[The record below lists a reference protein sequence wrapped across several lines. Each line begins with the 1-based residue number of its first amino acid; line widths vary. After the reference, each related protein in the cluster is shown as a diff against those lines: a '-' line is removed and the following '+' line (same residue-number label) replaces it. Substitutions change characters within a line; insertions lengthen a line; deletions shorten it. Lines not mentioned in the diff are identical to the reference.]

1 MTVTINA
8 NGLSIIHKGSGGEAN
23 ATLPDVC
30 ATTIG
35 KSTVNIAYGNNA
47 KSSDL
52 VNGTTTI
59 TADGGHPIAIK
70 GSKFSK
76 STGDEGGDKK
86 GVSSGTIQGE
96 AEFISGSPTV
106 LFEGKGVCR
115 LSDQMTMNS
124 GNTMCL
130 GGAQN
135 PSIPN
140 DEVEKLLHDLTIKC
154 RHPDGILLKNATF
167 SIIDE
172 SGAEIQS
179 GQIDE
184 SGQGKAMD
192 LSSGLIS
199 IKITESANPFEID
212 EPLRQN
218 NPYYKT
224 DSDNGYFFEL
234 VTKGKCGFWQK
245 KGINIS
251 ASTWGDM
258 PLMLTSSM
266 DFNDLV
272 LQEVQWHYSHYQS
285 QSAMKELAN
294 DLITAIDVCS
304 ILDTKQCIARIL
316 PSLIEEGDILA
327 ALLCLK
333 ESETANNVFAFMRH
347 RGKGNPQNYLKEYNW
362 TELKTRLNTDIDA
375 LLQKIKN
382 RISWLQEQAERCNYA
397 YLASEV
403 FTVYLDK
410 INVYLKK
417 SPDYVSSLVD
427 EMKTTVSTL
436 IEDNE
441 VHVIKSPNS
450 RHASEGGGVELVVN
464 TTDRVDVVELGWK
477 PVQGDFPLLV
487 FETKN
492 KMDTFCHHKGSSDCK
507 DETICPK
514 DMRYGDEDKETIE
527 SYGAMTPFKDKVFTH
542 PLTGVQFLEEDQF
555 TLPASEHFKRMN
567 GLADDFLFGVGF
579 SINGDTSKIY
589 PEMVARLQR
598 NEGGYYDHP
607 LLTDALKYHETTAKF
622 HGELIKC
629 LSENVN
635 EGALP
640 SNITNITSQ
649 YMRSEEEG
657 KGASLPQF
665 LPYDSKGIHEN
676 LTDGTVLSV
685 HGIWSM
691 KVYAD
696 NLEFKDT
703 QVRGLFKYQIQD
715 HFGLDVK
722 DIDHKITEPK
732 RWYEQLEGF
741 RSWYL
746 LQHFEGYGY
755 KPFITKID
763 FEL

>member
-96 AEFISGSPTV
+96 AEFISGSSTV

-140 DEVEKLLHDLTIKC
+140 NEVEKLLHDLTIKC

-167 SIIDE
+167 IIFDE

-184 SGQGKAMD
+184 SGQGKAID
-192 LSSGLIS
+192 LSSGLIR

-316 PSLIEEGDILA
+316 PSIIEEGDILA

-362 TELKTRLNTDIDA
+362 TGLKKRLNTDIDA

-397 YLASEV
+397 HLASEV

-410 INVYLKK
+410 ISVYLKK

-427 EMKTTVSTL
+427 EMKTTVSML

-441 VHVIKSPNS
+441 VHVIKSPNA
-450 RHASEGGGVELVVN
+450 RHASEGGSVELVVN
-464 TTDRVDVVELGWK
+464 TISRVDVVELGWK

-492 KMDTFCHHKGSSDCK
+492 KMDDFDA
-507 DETICPK
+507 P
-514 DMRYGDEDKETIE
+514 DMTYGDETKEKIE
-527 SYGAMTPFKDKVFTH
+527 SYGFMKPFKQSEYYSHREGYTRYS
-542 PLTGVQFLEEDQF
+542 EDQF
-555 TLPASEHFKRMN
+555 ALPASEHFKRMRS
-567 GLADDFLFGVGF
+567 LANDILFGRGF
-579 SINGDTSKIY
+579 STKGKTSHIFS
-589 PEMVARLQR
+589 EMVNRFER
-598 NEGGYYDHP
+598 NEGEYYSNP

-622 HGELIKC
+622 HAALMSCLGENINNGTLPSDIDRLVSKYMSSDIKG
-629 LSENVN
+629 
-635 EGALP
+635 EGAP
-640 SNITNITSQ
+640 
-649 YMRSEEEG
+649 
-657 KGASLPQF
+657 LPQF
-665 LPYDSKGIHEN
+665 LVGKIFKLDPHPN
-676 LTDGTVLSV
+676 LFDGTVLSV

-691 KVYAD
+691 RVYVED
-696 NLEFKDT
+696 LEYKGK
-703 QVRGLFKYQIQD
+703 QVRGNFRYEVQD
-715 HFGLDVK
+715 HFGLDIK
-722 DIDHKITEPK
+722 DIDHNSFDDNPDNDGKP
-732 RWYEQLEGF
+732 YEWLDGF

-746 LQHFEGYGY
+746 LQHFDGYGY
-755 KPFITKID
+755 KPFITKME

>member
-140 DEVEKLLHDLTIKC
+140 NEVEKLLHDLTIKC

-167 SIIDE
+167 IIFDE

-184 SGQGKAMD
+184 SGQGKAID
-192 LSSGLIS
+192 LSSGLIR

-316 PSLIEEGDILA
+316 PSIIEEGDILA

-333 ESETANNVFAFMRH
+333 ESETANNVFAFMRQ

-362 TELKTRLNTDIDA
+362 TELKKRLNTDIDA

-397 YLASEV
+397 HLASEV

-410 INVYLKK
+410 ISVYLKK

-441 VHVIKSPNS
+441 VHVIKSPNA
-450 RHASEGGGVELVVN
+450 RHASEGGSVELVVN
-464 TTDRVDVVELGWK
+464 TISRVDVVELGWK
-477 PVQGDFPLLV
+477 LVQGDFPLLV

-492 KMDTFCHHKGSSDCK
+492 KMDDFDA
-507 DETICPK
+507 P
-514 DMRYGDEDKETIE
+514 DMTYGDETKEKIE
-527 SYGAMTPFKDKVFTH
+527 SYGFMKPFKQSEYYSHREGYTRYS
-542 PLTGVQFLEEDQF
+542 EDQF
-555 TLPASEHFKRMN
+555 ALPASEHFKRMRS
-567 GLADDFLFGVGF
+567 LANDILFGRGF
-579 SINGDTSKIY
+579 STKGKTSHIFS
-589 PEMVARLQR
+589 EMVNRFER
-598 NEGGYYDHP
+598 NEGEHYSHP

-622 HGELIKC
+622 HTALMSCLGENI
-629 LSENVN
+629 NN
-635 EGALP
+635 GTLP
-640 SNITNITSQ
+640 IDIESVTSQ
-649 YMRSEEEG
+649 YMSTDD
-657 KGASLPQF
+657 KGANLPTF
-665 LPYDSKGIHEN
+665 DSFKN
-676 LTDGTVLSV
+676 FTDGTVLSV

-691 KVYAD
+691 KVYIES
-696 NLEFKDT
+696 LEFKGT
-703 QVRGLFKYQIQD
+703 QVRGVLRYEVQD

-722 DIDHKITEPK
+722 DINHKISEPQ
-732 RWYEQLEGF
+732 RWYEKLEGF

-755 KPFITKID
+755 KPFITKMD
-763 FEL
+763 FKL

>member
-8 NGLSIIHKGSGGEAN
+8 NGLSIVHKGSGGEAN

-30 ATTIG
+30 ATTMG
-35 KSTVNIAYGNNA
+35 PSTVNIAYGNNA

-52 VNGTTTI
+52 VGGTKTI

-130 GGAQN
+130 GGVQN
-135 PSIPN
+135 PSISN
-140 DEVEKLLHDLTIKC
+140 DEVEELLHDLTIKC
-154 RHPDGILLKNATF
+154 RHPDGVLLKNATF
-167 SIIDE
+167 TIFDE

-179 GQIDE
+179 GQIDG

-199 IKITESANPFEID
+199 IKITESTNPFEID

-224 DSDNGYFFEL
+224 ESENEPFFEL
-234 VTKGKCGFWQK
+234 VTKGKCGFWQN

-258 PLMLTSSM
+258 PLTLTSSM
-266 DFNDLV
+266 DFYDLV

-316 PSLIEEGDILA
+316 PSIIEEGDILA

-333 ESETANNVFAFMRH
+333 ESETANNVFAFMRY
-347 RGKGNPQNYLKEYNW
+347 RGKGNPQNFLKEYNW
-362 TELKTRLNTDIDA
+362 DEFKKRLNTDIDA

-403 FTVYLDK
+403 FPVYLDK
-410 INVYLKK
+410 ISVYLKK
-417 SPDYVSSLVD
+417 SPEHVSSLVD

-441 VHVIKSPNS
+441 VHVIKSLNA
-450 RHASEGGGVELVVN
+450 RHASEGGSVELVVK

-487 FETKN
+487 FETK
-492 KMDTFCHHKGSSDCK
+492 KEMDDFDA
-507 DETICPK
+507 P
-514 DMRYGDEDKETIE
+514 DMTYGDETKEQIE
-527 SYGAMTPFKDKVFTH
+527 SYGFMKPFKQSEYYSHREGYTRYS
-542 PLTGVQFLEEDQF
+542 EDEF
-555 TLPASEHFKRMN
+555 SLPASDHFKRMRSLGN
-567 GLADDFLFGVGF
+567 VFSSQLIGQVMGF
-579 SINGDTSKIY
+579 KTSDIFT
-589 PEMVARLQR
+589 EMVNKFER
-598 NEGGYYDHP
+598 NEGDYYSNP
-607 LLTDALKYHETTAKF
+607 TLTNALKYHETTAKF
-622 HGELIKC
+622 HDALINC
-629 LSENVN
+629 LGENVN
-635 EGALP
+635 NGTLP
-640 SNITNITSQ
+640 SDIKSVTSQ
-649 YMRSEEEG
+649 YMKS
-657 KGASLPQF
+657 
-665 LPYDSKGIHEN
+665 SKGETLPKFISAFLGEDLYN
-676 LTDGTVLSV
+676 GTVLSV
-685 HGIWSM
+685 HDIWSM
-691 KVYAD
+691 CVYVEQ
-696 NLEFKDT
+696 LECKGR
-703 QVRGLFKYQIQD
+703 QVRGVFKYEIQD
-715 HFGLDVK
+715 HFGLDTN
-722 DIDHKITEPK
+722 DINHVLSDMKP
-732 RWYEQLEGF
+732 YELLDGF

-746 LQHFEGYGY
+746 LQHFDGYGF

-763 FEL
+763 FKL

>member
-1 MTVTINA
+1 MAVTINA
-8 NGLSIIHKGSGGEAN
+8 NGLSIVHKGSGGEAN

-30 ATTIG
+30 ATTMG
-35 KSTVNIAYGNNA
+35 PSTVNIAYGNNA

-52 VNGTTTI
+52 VGGTKTI

-86 GVSSGTIQGE
+86 GIVSGTIQGE

-130 GGAQN
+130 GGVQN
-135 PSIPN
+135 PSISN
-140 DEVEKLLHDLTIKC
+140 DEEDVFLYDLTIKC
-154 RHPDGILLKNATF
+154 RHPDGVLLKNSTF
-167 SIIDE
+167 SIIDG
-172 SGAEIQS
+172 SGSEIQS
-179 GQIDE
+179 GEIDG

-192 LSSGLIS
+192 LSSGLIN
-199 IKITESANPFEID
+199 IKITESTNPFEID

-224 DSDNGYFFEL
+224 ESENETFFEL

-258 PLMLTSSM
+258 PLTLTSSM
-266 DFNDLV
+266 DFYDLV

-294 DLITAIDVCS
+294 DVITAIDVCS
-304 ILDTKQCIARIL
+304 IIDTKQCIARIV
-316 PSLIEEGDILA
+316 PSIIEEGDILA

-333 ESETANNVFAFMRH
+333 ESETANNVFAFMRC

-362 TELKTRLNTDIDA
+362 DEFKKILNTDIDA

-410 INVYLKK
+410 ISEYLKK
-417 SPDYVSSLVD
+417 SPEYVSSLVD

-436 IEDNE
+436 IEDND
-441 VHVIKSPNS
+441 VHVIKSPNA
-450 RHASEGGGVELVVN
+450 RHSSEGGSVELVVN
-464 TTDRVDVVELGWK
+464 TIDRVDVVELGWK

-492 KMDTFCHHKGSSDCK
+492 KMDTFCHHKGGSDCK

-514 DMRYGDEDKETIE
+514 DMRYGDESREVIE
-527 SYGAMTPFKDKVFTH
+527 SYGFMKPFKQSEYYSHREGYTRYN
-542 PLTGVQFLEEDQF
+542 EDQF
-555 TLPASEHFKRMN
+555 TLPASEHFKRMRSLGN
-567 GLADDFLFGVGF
+567 VFSSQLIGQVMGF
-579 SINGDTSKIY
+579 KTSDIFT
-589 PEMVARLQR
+589 EMVDKFERSK
-598 NEGGYYDHP
+598 GDYYSNP
-607 LLTDALKYHETTAKF
+607 MLTNALKYHETTAKF
-622 HGELIKC
+622 HDALINCLGENI
-629 LSENVN
+629 NN
-635 EGALP
+635 GTLP
-640 SNITNITSQ
+640 SDIKSDVSQ
-649 YMRSEEEG
+649 YMQSP
-657 KGASLPQF
+657 KGETLPKFDQLSMDLF
-665 LPYDSKGIHEN
+665 KGMVI
-676 LTDGTVLSV
+676 TV
-685 HGIWSM
+685 HDIWSM
-691 KVYAD
+691 RVYVEQ
-696 NLEFKDT
+696 LEYKGS
-703 QVRGLFKYQIQD
+703 QVRGVFKYKVQD
-715 HFGLDVK
+715 HFGLDTN
-722 DIDHKITEPK
+722 DINHDLSDDLFKQF
-732 RWYEQLEGF
+732 EQLDGF

-746 LQHFEGYGY
+746 LQHFEGYGFT
-755 KPFITKID
+755 PFITKMD
-763 FEL
+763 FEI

>member
-140 DEVEKLLHDLTIKC
+140 NEVEKLLHDLTIKC

-167 SIIDE
+167 IIFDE

-184 SGQGKAMD
+184 SGQGKAID

-316 PSLIEEGDILA
+316 PSIIEEGDILA

-362 TELKTRLNTDIDA
+362 TGLKKRLNTDIDA

-382 RISWLQEQAERCNYA
+382 RITWLQEQAERCNYA
-397 YLASEV
+397 HLASEV

-410 INVYLKK
+410 ISVYLKK
-417 SPDYVSSLVD
+417 SPDDVSSLVD
-427 EMKTTVSTL
+427 EMKTTISTL

-441 VHVIKSPNS
+441 VHVIKSPNA
-450 RHASEGGGVELVVN
+450 RHASEGGSVELVVN
-464 TTDRVDVVELGWK
+464 TISRVDVVELGWK
-477 PVQGDFPLLV
+477 PVQGNFPLLV

-492 KMDTFCHHKGSSDCK
+492 KMDDFDAR
-507 DETICPK
+507 
-514 DMRYGDEDKETIE
+514 DMTYGDETKEQIE
-527 SYGAMTPFKDKVFTH
+527 SYGFMKPFKQSEYYSHREGYTRYS
-542 PLTGVQFLEEDQF
+542 EDEF
-555 TLPASEHFKRMN
+555 SLPNSDHFKRMRSLGN
-567 GLADDFLFGVGF
+567 VFSSQLIGQVMGF
-579 SINGDTSKIY
+579 KTSDIFT
-589 PEMVARLQR
+589 EMVDKFER
-598 NEGGYYDHP
+598 NEGDYYSNP
-607 LLTDALKYHETTAKF
+607 TLTNALKYHETTAKF
-622 HGELIKC
+622 HDALINCLGENI
-629 LSENVN
+629 NN
-635 EGALP
+635 GTLP
-640 SNITNITSQ
+640 SDIKSVTSQ
-649 YMRSEEEG
+649 YMQS
-657 KGASLPQF
+657 
-665 LPYDSKGIHEN
+665 SKGETLPKFDKFSMDLFAGMVI
-676 LTDGTVLSV
+676 TV
-685 HGIWSM
+685 HDIWSM
-691 KVYAD
+691 CVYIEK
-696 NLEFKDT
+696 LEYKGS
-703 QVRGLFKYQIQD
+703 QVRGAFKYEVQD
-715 HFGLDVK
+715 HFGLDTN
-722 DIDHKITEPK
+722 DINHDFSDGLFKQF
-732 RWYEQLEGF
+732 EQLDGF

-746 LQHFEGYGY
+746 LQHFEGYGF
-755 KPFITKID
+755 KPFITKMD

>member
-135 PSIPN
+135 PSISN

-167 SIIDE
+167 IIFDE

-179 GQIDE
+179 GQIDG

-192 LSSGLIS
+192 LSSGLIR

-234 VTKGKCGFWQK
+234 VTKGKSGFWQK

-285 QSAMKELAN
+285 QSAMKELVN

-316 PSLIEEGDILA
+316 PSIIEEGDILA

-362 TELKTRLNTDIDA
+362 IELKKRLNTDIDA

-410 INVYLKK
+410 ISVYLKK

-441 VHVIKSPNS
+441 VHVIKSPNA
-450 RHASEGGGVELVVN
+450 RHASEGGSVELVVN
-464 TTDRVDVVELGWK
+464 TISRVDVVALGWK

-492 KMDTFCHHKGSSDCK
+492 KMDDFDAPDMTYS
-507 DETICPK
+507 DET
-514 DMRYGDEDKETIE
+514 KEKIE
-527 SYGAMTPFKDKVFTH
+527 SYGFMKPFKQSEYYSHREGYTRYS
-542 PLTGVQFLEEDQF
+542 EDQF
-555 TLPASEHFKRMN
+555 ALPASEHFKRMN

-589 PEMVARLQR
+589 PEMVARFQR

-629 LSENVN
+629 LNENVN

-665 LPYDSKGIHEN
+665 SVGKFPYFHDN
-676 LTDGTVLSV
+676 LYDGTVLSV

-691 KVYAD
+691 KVYVD
-696 NLEFKDT
+696 NLEYKGN
-703 QVRGLFKYQIQD
+703 QVRGKFCYKIQD

-722 DIDHKITEPK
+722 DIDHDPFRLDDDPNNDGKP
-732 RWYEQLEGF
+732 YELLEGF

>member
-8 NGLSIIHKGSGGEAN
+8 NGLSIVHKGSGGEAN

-30 ATTIG
+30 ATTMG
-35 KSTVNIAYGNNA
+35 PSTVNIAYGNNA

-52 VNGTTTI
+52 VGGTKTI

-130 GGAQN
+130 GGVQN
-135 PSIPN
+135 PSISN
-140 DEVEKLLHDLTIKC
+140 DEVEELLHDLTIKC

-167 SIIDE
+167 TIFDE

-179 GQIDE
+179 GQIDG

-199 IKITESANPFEID
+199 IKITESTNPFEID

-224 DSDNGYFFEL
+224 ESENEPFFEL

-245 KGINIS
+245 KGLNIS

-258 PLMLTSSM
+258 PLTLTSSM
-266 DFNDLV
+266 DFYDLV

-316 PSLIEEGDILA
+316 PSIIEEGDILA

-333 ESETANNVFAFMRH
+333 ESETANNVFAFMRC

-362 TELKTRLNTDIDA
+362 DEFKKRLNTDIDA
-375 LLQKIKN
+375 FLQKIKN

-403 FTVYLDK
+403 FPVYLDK
-410 INVYLKK
+410 ISVYLKK
-417 SPDYVSSLVD
+417 SPEYVSSLVD

-441 VHVIKSPNS
+441 VHVIKSLNA
-450 RHASEGGGVELVVN
+450 RHASEGGSVELVVK

-487 FETKN
+487 FETKK
-492 KMDTFCHHKGSSDCK
+492 KMDDFDAPDMTCG
-507 DETICPK
+507 DET
-514 DMRYGDEDKETIE
+514 KEQIE
-527 SYGAMTPFKDKVFTH
+527 SYGFMKPFKNEMRYSPSRGYDV
-542 PLTGVQFLEEDQF
+542 VSEDQF
-555 TLPASEHFKRMN
+555 ALPASEHFKRMRSLGN
-567 GLADDFLFGVGF
+567 VFSSQLIGQVMGF
-579 SINGDTSKIY
+579 KTSDIFT
-589 PEMVARLQR
+589 EMVNKFES
-598 NEGGYYDHP
+598 NEGGAYDHP
-607 LLTDALKYHETTAKF
+607 MLTNALKYHETTAKF
-622 HGELIKC
+622 HDALINCLGENI
-629 LSENVN
+629 NN
-635 EGALP
+635 GTLP
-640 SNITNITSQ
+640 SDIKSVTSQ
-649 YMRSEEEG
+649 YMMS
-657 KGASLPQF
+657 
-665 LPYDSKGIHEN
+665 SKGKPLPKFDFYQTPESLMN
-676 LTDGTVLSV
+676 GTVLTV
-685 HGIWSM
+685 HDIWSM
-691 KVYAD
+691 RVYVEK
-696 NLEFKDT
+696 LEYKGN
-703 QVRGLFKYQIQD
+703 QIRGTFKYEIQD
-715 HFGLDVK
+715 HFGLDTN
-722 DIDHKITEPK
+722 DIHHDLSDGFSQ
-732 RWYEQLEGF
+732 YEQLEGF

-746 LQHFEGYGY
+746 LQHFEGYGF
-755 KPFITKID
+755 KPFITKMD
-763 FEL
+763 FKL

>member
-30 ATTIG
+30 ATTMG
-35 KSTVNIAYGNNA
+35 SSTVNIAYGNNA

-140 DEVEKLLHDLTIKC
+140 NEVEKLLHDLTIKC

-167 SIIDE
+167 TIFDE

-179 GQIDE
+179 GQIDG

-192 LSSGLIS
+192 LSSGLIR

-218 NPYYKT
+218 NPYYKA

-294 DLITAIDVCS
+294 DLITAIDICS
-304 ILDTKQCIARIL
+304 IIDTKQCIARIL
-316 PSLIEEGDILA
+316 PSIIEEGDIFA

-362 TELKTRLNTDIDA
+362 NELKKRLNTDIDA

-382 RISWLQEQAERCNYA
+382 RISWLQEQAERCNYVH
-397 YLASEV
+397 LASEV

-410 INVYLKK
+410 ISVYLKK
-417 SPDYVSSLVD
+417 SPDHVSSLVD

-441 VHVIKSPNS
+441 VYVIKSPNA
-450 RHASEGGGVELVVN
+450 RHASEGGSVELVVN
-464 TTDRVDVVELGWK
+464 TTDRVDVIELGWK

-507 DETICPK
+507 DEAICPK
-514 DMRYGDEDKETIE
+514 DMRYGDESRDVIE
-527 SYGAMTPFKDKVFTH
+527 SYGLMQPFKNEMRYSPSMGYDV
-542 PLTGVQFLEEDQF
+542 VSEDQF
-555 TLPASEHFKRMN
+555 ALPASEHFKRMRSLGN
-567 GLADDFLFGVGF
+567 VFSSQLIGQVMGF
-579 SINGDTSKIY
+579 ETKHVFT
-589 PEMVARLQR
+589 EMVDKFQR
-598 NEGGYYDHP
+598 NEGDYYSNP
-607 LLTDALKYHETTAKF
+607 TLTNALKYHETTAKF
-622 HGELIKC
+622 HDALINCLGE
-629 LSENVN
+629 
-635 EGALP
+635 
-640 SNITNITSQ
+640 NINNGMLQSDIVSVVSQ
-649 YMRSEEEG
+649 YMSSDIKGEG
-657 KGASLPQF
+657 APLPQF
-665 LPYDSKGIHEN
+665 LI
-676 LTDGTVLSV
+676 
-685 HGIWSM
+685 
-691 KVYAD
+691 
-696 NLEFKDT
+696 
-703 QVRGLFKYQIQD
+703 R
-715 HFGLDVK
+715 
-722 DIDHKITEPK
+722 
-732 RWYEQLEGF
+732 
-741 RSWYL
+741 
-746 LQHFEGYGY
+746 
-755 KPFITKID
+755 
-763 FEL
+763 